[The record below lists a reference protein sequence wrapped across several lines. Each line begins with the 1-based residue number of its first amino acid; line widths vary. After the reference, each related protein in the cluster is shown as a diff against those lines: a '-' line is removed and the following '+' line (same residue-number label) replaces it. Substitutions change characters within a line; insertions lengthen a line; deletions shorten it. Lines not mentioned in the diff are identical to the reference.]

1 MPEVPPEPTNASDS
15 PPARVWLWGVA
26 PGWIGSFL
34 AFVVIYLG
42 VNLLYGL
49 STAKP
54 AVPQIDAPDHAVVYL
69 NPISITP
76 AEDRIKVNLLVDP
89 PDRLISNGALNEE
102 LSIRLPTVPKT
113 ITFAAGSK
121 TWGADFDVIASDG
134 SYEKYPVDRYEDA
147 IVLTATT
154 GSNGEELS
162 VASDVVIWGKFPG
175 WRVFP
180 TTSREPLPEGW
191 LTPEERATVPPDYSI
206 AVVKL
211 ARNGSTMTIVVLW
224 LTAMVV
230 LTGLAL
236 VVARAVATRRRR
248 IEATMAS
255 WFAALLFAMVP
266 LRTNLPGAPPIGVWI
281 DFLVFL
287 WVILGLMVAL
297 AVFIGSWLRYSRP
310 PD

>member
-180 TTSREPLPEGW
+180 TTSREP
-191 LTPEERATVPPDYSI
+191 
-206 AVVKL
+206 
-211 ARNGSTMTIVVLW
+211 
-224 LTAMVV
+224 
-230 LTGLAL
+230 
-236 VVARAVATRRRR
+236 
-248 IEATMAS
+248 
-255 WFAALLFAMVP
+255 
-266 LRTNLPGAPPIGVWI
+266 
-281 DFLVFL
+281 
-287 WVILGLMVAL
+287 
-297 AVFIGSWLRYSRP
+297 
-310 PD
+310 

>member
-1 MPEVPPEPTNASDS
+1 M
-15 PPARVWLWGVA
+15 
-26 PGWIGSFL
+26 
-34 AFVVIYLG
+34 
-42 VNLLYGL
+42 
-49 STAKP
+49 
-54 AVPQIDAPDHAVVYL
+54 
-69 NPISITP
+69 
-76 AEDRIKVNLLVDP
+76 
-89 PDRLISNGALNEE
+89 
-102 LSIRLPTVPKT
+102 
-113 ITFAAGSK
+113 
-121 TWGADFDVIASDG
+121 
-134 SYEKYPVDRYEDA
+134 
-147 IVLTATT
+147 
-154 GSNGEELS
+154 
-162 VASDVVIWGKFPG
+162 
-175 WRVFP
+175 
-180 TTSREPLPEGW
+180 
-191 LTPEERATVPPDYSI
+191 PPDYSI